1 MELIPFAA
9 LGIFGGL
16 LGSLFIWFDIEHNK
30 LSNIIFPIPI
40 PRANIKWCAY
50 RKGANWLGQNPIYE
64 VLIVSAVTGAI
75 SFFNPYTRKSASSL
89 IKQVCI

>member
-16 LGSLFIWFDIEHNK
+16 LGSLFIWFFK
-30 LSNIIFPIPI
+30 LFFNQKNFLFRS
-40 PRANIKWCAY
+40 NIKWCAY
-50 RKGANWLGQNPIYE
+50 RKNTQWLGQNPIYE
-64 VLIVSAVTGAI
+64 VLVVSAVTGAL

-89 IKQVCI
+89 IKQVF